1 MVSTLYTM
9 LHIWLILAS
18 TAAAGAVHE
27 ISLAQP
33 TPGSMTTT
41 TSGDGII
48 TSVVDAR
55 VNDDDICPGILA
67 YGHNDTTNKDDK
79 TTAPATTHTNLAAV
93 PPWRQGAVQSTSGS
107 ITTTISS
114 NKAARK
120 IVHAADTCPGAHA
133 SGHNDTTNK
142 DDKTTA
148 TARTDL
154 TTRSVNVPTRSA
166 RLLLLTMTIGVQ
178 VSLQALAAAAAI
190 STRSATFQ
198 QAGSEKKVASEDETD
213 HLSTS
218 ERAAVA
224 NLVALKKKTPTT
236 NNQTSDTI
244 SAHTFLPTC
253 VLRLALLGL
262 AATLRATVALLLL
275 LLLVVVVVVV
285 IPERT
290 CGRPRTLRAASHRR
304 STWSKQLSS
313 LAVALLLF
321 LVPDT
326 TKATFSP
333 PNTFRLGAMFPHY
346 KAGSA
351 SPPFS
356 VDNSGQKRFAAA
368 RLAIE
373 EINNK
378 TDGILD
384 DVM

>member
-1 MVSTLYTM
+1 M
-9 LHIWLILAS
+9 LLFWLILAS
-18 TAAAGAVHE
+18 TAAAGAVHHE
-27 ISLAQP
+27 ISPAQP

-41 TSGDGII
+41 ISGYGFI
-48 TSVVDAR
+48 TFVVDTC
-55 VNDDDICPGILA
+55 VHDDDACPCALA

-79 TTAPATTHTNLAAV
+79 TTAPGTTHTDLAAV

-120 IVHAADTCPGAHA
+120 IVHAADTCPGVHA

-142 DDKTTA
+142 DNKTTA

-154 TTRSVNVPTRSA
+154 TTRSANVPTRSA
-166 RLLLLTMTIGVQ
+166 RLLLLAMTI
-178 VSLQALAAAAAI
+178 VSLQVVI

-275 LLLVVVVVVV
+275 LVVVVVVVVV

-304 STWSKQLSS
+304 STWSKQLTCSS

-333 PNTFRLGAMFPHY
+333 PNTFRLGAMFPNY

>member
-1 MVSTLYTM
+1 M
-9 LHIWLILAS
+9 LLIWLILA
-18 TAAAGAVHE
+18 TGAIHHE
-27 ISLAQP
+27 ISPAQP
-33 TPGSMTTT
+33 TPGSMNTI
-41 TSGDGII
+41 SGDGII

-142 DDKTTA
+142 DNKTTA

-275 LLLVVVVVVV
+275 LLLLLVVVVVV